1 MSQAEICGVSKLRFG
16 STMSQ
21 AIAPD
26 AAKRAAIKNDICH
39 PKCAAIRGVSEVVHA
54 PPICAPMFMIPEV
67 KPAYSPAKLA
77 LTAQKQPAE
86 TYKMPAP
93 RARTMPAVS
102 ARPALDPNTR
112 RRAVSAI
119 EEAGSKQRPSRRL
132 KRCAIQSLATP
143 PDKQPM
149 VIPTQGS
156 IE

>member
-21 AIAPD
+21 VIAPKMAKK
-26 AAKRAAIKNDICH
+26 AAAKNDICH
-39 PKCAAIRGVSEVVHA
+39 PKCAAIRGVSDVVQA

-77 LTAQKQPAE
+77 LTAQKHPVE

-93 RARTMPAVS
+93 RASMMPAVWACS
-102 ARPALDPNTR
+102 ALEPSTR

-119 EEAGSKQRPSRRL
+119 EDAGRKQRPRRRL
-132 KRCAIQSLATP
+132 KRCA
-143 PDKQPM
+143 
-149 VIPTQGS
+149 
-156 IE
+156 

>member
-21 AIAPD
+21 ASAPKM
-26 AAKRAAIKNDICH
+26 AKRAATKNDICH

-54 PPICAPMFMIPEV
+54 PPICAPMFMTPED

-86 TYKMPAP
+86 TYRMAAP
-93 RARTMPAVS
+93 RARTIPAVWACS
-102 ARPALDPNTR
+102 AFDPSTR

-119 EEAGSKQRPSRRL
+119 EDAGSKQRPRRKL

-149 VIPTQGS
+149 VIPTKGS